1 MKKKNNF
8 IALLCYTDHSYETI
22 YFIQERVTRECLVSF
37 VSFNRT
43 MELLY
48 SPSLEQK
55 ESTSKTIPLLIN
67 SASFQW
73 ELYTS
78 PSQLFGGVWEK
89 IEGVFL
95 LGSSSSY
102 TNGSIGGEA
111 THTLSLEE
119 IPSHSHEYTHL
130 KIGSYGGG
138 DATSLLGDRLNSETT
153 QTGSVGSSSPH
164 NNMPPYLSVNMWKR
178 IE

>member
-1 MKKKNNF
+1 MSSKFRILQQNDGTTVF
-8 IALLCYTDHSYETI
+8 PITRAEGI
-22 YFIQERVTRECLVSF
+22 YFKDNTTFNKLSF
-37 VSFNRT
+37 FPVGAI
-43 MELLY
+43 Y
-48 SPSLEQK
+48 
-55 ESTSKTIPLLIN
+55 I
-67 SASFQW
+67 SAQD
-73 ELYTS
+73 TS
-78 PSQLFGGVWEK
+78 PSQLFGGVWEQ

-102 TNGSIGGEA
+102 TNGSTGGEA

-130 KIGSYGGG
+130 KIGSNGGG
-138 DATSLLGDRLNSETT
+138 TAGYFGNKLNSEST

-164 NNMPPYLSVNMWKR
+164 NNMPPYPSVNMWKR

>member
-1 MKKKNNF
+1 MPSKFRILQQKDGTTVF
-8 IALLCYTDHSYETI
+8 PITRAEGI
-22 YFIQERVTRECLVSF
+22 YFKGNTTFDKLSF
-37 VSFNRT
+37 FPVGAV
-43 MELLY
+43 Y
-48 SPSLEQK
+48 I
-55 ESTSKTIPLLIN
+55 ST
-67 SASFQW
+67 
-73 ELYTS
+73 EDTS

-102 TNGSIGGEA
+102 TSGSTGGEA

-130 KIGSYGGG
+130 TIGSYGGTHSTGRFG
-138 DATSLLGDRLNSETT
+138 DSLNSETT